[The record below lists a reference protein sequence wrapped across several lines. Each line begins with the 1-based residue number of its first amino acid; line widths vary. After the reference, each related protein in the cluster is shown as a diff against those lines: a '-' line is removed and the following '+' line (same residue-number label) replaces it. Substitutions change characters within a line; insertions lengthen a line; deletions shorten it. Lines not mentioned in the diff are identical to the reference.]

1 MSTTYDDDLDH
12 RDERGDELTDDE
24 LAEWADEARDR
35 RLGWLMLVGGLIG
48 AVAAFTLVIERMKLL
63 ADPSYVPSCSFNPVL
78 SCGSVMQTDQAS
90 VFGFSNPL
98 IGLAAFPVVAA
109 VGAALLGGARLSRW
123 YWAGL
128 QVGVVLG
135 IAFVG
140 WLVVQSIY
148 VIGALCPYCMVVW
161 AVMIPLAWH
170 VTLRNAEAGVLGE
183 GVARSGAVR
192 FLRSWSLL
200 GIVLVY
206 LVVVAMITEA
216 FWWYWSTLG

>member
-12 RDERGDELTDDE
+12 RDGPDELTDAE
-24 LAEWADEARDR
+24 LAQWSAEVRDR
-35 RLGWLMLVGGLIG
+35 RLGWLLLVGGLVG
-48 AVAAFTLVIERMKLL
+48 AVAAFTLVVERIKLL

-109 VGAALLGGARLSRW
+109 VGAAVLAGARLPRW

-128 QVGVVLG
+128 QVGVTFG
-135 IAFVG
+135 IVFVG

-161 AVMIPLAWH
+161 AVMIPIAWH
-170 VTLRNAEAGVLGE
+170 VTLRNAEAGVLGRR
-183 GVARSGAVR
+183 VAGSGAVR
-192 FLRSWSLL
+192 LLRSWSLL
-200 GIVLVY
+200 GVVLVY
-206 LVVVAMITEA
+206 LVVVVMITEA
-216 FWWYWSTLG
+216 FWWYWSSLA